1 MNSFSLQKH
10 IDILSD
16 FMNKTSQYAM
26 KGPQPGGYYKA
37 IWMRDAAY
45 ILKDQFISGYTFD
58 VIDDLVHIWSNQII
72 DPQDKK
78 IIFGRGSPITKFTP
92 KRCNTNLINK
102 FKGALPTTI
111 YENFLEIYASNPD
124 IDSTALMI
132 YLTSWILSR
141 IYEYIN
147 LDKKHRHYP
156 LYFSI
161 KKELDLKLEFSKIV
175 SFFIPKMLD
184 AVQYLYNR
192 DIDSDSLLEQ
202 ESNED
207 WMDTALR
214 KGKIIYSQACWL
226 LALKNFN
233 ILLKYLNIDD
243 TILCI
248 DTLENNVINAVEKQ
262 MWSKQKKSF
271 IDNNIG
277 SYANTDC
284 EKILTQDSLL
294 YLFVL
299 INDNFSNISNFEVNK
314 DYEDFNYCS
323 SISHN
328 KDSFERYNRMLD
340 TLKEELWKH
349 KFPTITEKPL
359 QKAGPW
365 PLKPNYYH
373 NYTFWPWITG
383 IELLTRLRFM
393 RFDECDYLISTL
405 FLDESSNENLLYEWV
420 NPFTN
425 KGNGAYP
432 FRTGISSLRL
442 VIYEIFRILQINKR
456 NKTNINTK

>member
-1 MNSFSLQKH
+1 MNSLSLEKH
-10 IDILSD
+10 IDILND

-26 KGPQPGGYYKA
+26 KEPQPGGYYKA
-37 IWMRDAAY
+37 IWMRDASY

-58 VIDDLVHIWSNQII
+58 VIDDLIHIWSNQINDI
-72 DPQDKK
+72 QDKK

-92 KRCNTNLINK
+92 MRCNPNLINK

-132 YLTSWILSR
+132 YVTSWIISR

-147 LDKKHRHYP
+147 LDRNDNIYP
-156 LYFSI
+156 LYFS
-161 KKELDLKLEFSKIV
+161 KKKDFDLELEFSKIV

-184 AVQYLYNR
+184 AIQYLYMR

-214 KGKIIYSQACWL
+214 KGKIVYSQGCWL

-243 TILCI
+243 TALYI
-248 DTLENNVINAVEKQ
+248 DKLANNVINAVEKH
-262 MWSKQKKSF
+262 MWSEQKTCF

-277 SYANTDC
+277 SYSNTNC
-284 EKILTQDSLL
+284 EKIMTQDSLL
-294 YLFVL
+294 YLFAL
-299 INDNFSNISNFEVNK
+299 INDNFPSLSNCEINK
-314 DYEDFNYCS
+314 DNGDINYCS
-323 SISHN
+323 TIFHN
-328 KDSFERYNRMLD
+328 KSSLERYNRMLD
-340 TLKEELWKH
+340 TLKEEIWKH
-349 KFPTITEKPL
+349 KFPMIIEKPL
-359 QKAGPW
+359 QKTGPW

-383 IELLTRLRFM
+383 IELMTRLRF
-393 RFDECDYLISTL
+393 RRLNECDYLISTL
-405 FLDESSNENLLYEWV
+405 FLDEFSKENLLYEWI
-420 NPFTN
+420 NPITN

-442 VIYEIFRILQINKR
+442 VIYDVFRILRNNNR
-456 NKTNINTK
+456 NKTTISTK

>member
-1 MNSFSLQKH
+1 MNSLSLQKH
-10 IDILSD
+10 IDILND
-16 FMNKTSQYAM
+16 FMSKTSQYAM

-45 ILKDQFISGYTFD
+45 IMKDQFISGYTFD
-58 VIDDLVHIWSNQII
+58 VIDDLVYIWSNQIK
-72 DPQDKK
+72 DTLDKK

-92 KRCNTNLINK
+92 RKCNTNLINK

-124 IDSTALMI
+124 IDSTALII
-132 YLTSWILSR
+132 YLTSWILTR

-147 LDKKHRHYP
+147 LDKKYSLYP
-156 LYFSI
+156 LCFSI
-161 KKELDLKLEFSKIV
+161 KKDFDLKLEFSKLV

-192 DIDSDSLLEQ
+192 DIDSDGLLEQ

-226 LALKNFN
+226 LALKNLN
-233 ILLKYLNIDD
+233 ILLKNLRIDD
-243 TILCI
+243 TTLCI
-248 DTLENNVINAVEKQ
+248 DTLANNVINAIENH
-262 MWSKQKKSF
+262 MWSKQKNCF

-277 SYANTDC
+277 SYANTNC

-294 YLFVL
+294 YLFVM
-299 INDNFSNISNFEVNK
+299 INDNFSNLYNCEINK
-314 DYEDFNYCS
+314 DSEDFNCCS

-328 KDSFERYNRMLD
+328 KSSFERYNKMLD
-340 TLKEELWKH
+340 TLKEVLWKH
-349 KFPTITEKPL
+349 KFPTIIEKPL
-359 QKAGPW
+359 QKTGPW

-383 IELLTRLRFM
+383 IELVTRLRFG
-393 RFDECDYLISTL
+393 RFDECDYLTSTL
-405 FLDESSNENLLYEWV
+405 FLDELSHDSLLYEWV
-420 NPFTN
+420 NPITN
-425 KGNGAYP
+425 KGNGACP

-442 VIYEIFRILQINKR
+442 VIYEVFKILQINKE
-456 NKTNINTK
+456 NKTNVNTK

>member
-1 MNSFSLQKH
+1 MNSFSLHKH

-26 KGPQPGGYYKA
+26 KCPQPGGYYKA

-72 DPQDKK
+72 ETQDKK

-92 KRCNTNLINK
+92 MRCNTNLINK

-111 YENFLEIYASNPD
+111 YDNFLEIYASNPD

-147 LDKKHRHYP
+147 LDRKYNLYP

-161 KKELDLKLEFSKIV
+161 KKDFDLKLKFSKIV
-175 SFFIPKMLD
+175 SFFIPKMFN

-207 WMDTALR
+207 WMDTSLR
-214 KGKIIYSQACWL
+214 NGKIVYSQACWL
-226 LALKNFN
+226 LALKNYN
-233 ILLKYLNIDD
+233 ILLKYLNIDN
-243 TILCI
+243 TELCI
-248 DTLENNVINAVEKQ
+248 NTLANNVINAVEKY
-262 MWSKQKKSF
+262 MWSKQKTCF
-271 IDNNIG
+271 IDNNID
-277 SYANTDC
+277 SHANTNY

-294 YLFVL
+294 YLFAV
-299 INDNFSNISNFEVNK
+299 INDNFSNMPNCEINK
-314 DYEDFNYCS
+314 DNEDLHYCY
-323 SISHN
+323 SISYN
-328 KDSFERYNRMLD
+328 KSSFERYNKMLD
-340 TLKEELWKH
+340 TLKAELWKH
-349 KFPTITEKPL
+349 KFPTIIEKPL
-359 QKAGPW
+359 QKTGPW
-365 PLKPNYYH
+365 LLKPNYYH

-383 IELLTRLRFM
+383 IELMTRLRFR

-405 FLDESSNENLLYEWV
+405 FLDEFSNENLLYEWV
-420 NPFTN
+420 NPITN

-442 VIYEIFRILQINKR
+442 VIYDVFRILQITKG
-456 NKTNINTK
+456 NKTDINI